1 MKNQAQDG
9 TWSPALEERTTR
21 KRAARSSFIIHRSA
35 LVLLCAA
42 LVAVMQPASAQQYP
56 ARPIRFVLG
65 FAPGGASDTMARVV
79 ATRLSESLG
88 QPVVIDNR
96 AGAGGNIAAEIV
108 ARSAPDGYT
117 MLLGNNGMLAV
128 NVSLYSKLGFD
139 PVKDFAPVV
148 LVASQPNI
156 LVVHPAVA
164 AQSAKDLIGLLKAK
178 PGQLNYA
185 SPGNGTTGHL
195 AGELFK
201 GMAGVSY
208 TIIPFKGGGPAV
220 LAMLSGETQFTFAT
234 ALSVHPVIK
243 TSKLRALAVTTAKR
257 SAGFPDLP
265 TVAEAAVPGF
275 DAITWHGIVV
285 PARTPQ
291 PVIARLN
298 AEFNKLLQTADMRE
312 RLMALGSDIIGGEPK
327 QLTNYMQV
335 EIPRWAKVIKE
346 SGARPD

>member
-1 MKNQAQDG
+1 
-9 TWSPALEERTTR
+9 
-21 KRAARSSFIIHRSA
+21 
-35 LVLLCAA
+35 LLCAA
-42 LVAVMQPASAQQYP
+42 WLAEPAQALAQQYP

-79 ATRLSESLG
+79 ATRLSENLG

-117 MLLGNNGMLAV
+117 MLLGNNGILAV
-128 NVSLYSKLGFD
+128 NVSLYPKLAFD
-139 PVKDFAPVV
+139 PVKDFSPVV
-148 LVASQPNI
+148 LIASQPNI
-156 LVVHPAVA
+156 LVVHPAVTA
-164 AQSAKDLIGLLKAK
+164 NSVKDLVALAKSKAGK
-178 PGQLNYA
+178 LNYA

-201 GMAGVSY
+201 RMVDIEYA
-208 TIIPFKGGGPAV
+208 IIPFKGGGPTA
-220 LAMLSGETQFTFAT
+220 LALISGECQFSFAT
-234 ALSVHPVIK
+234 ALSVQPHIK
-243 TSKLRALAVTTAKR
+243 SGKLRALAVTTARR
-257 SAGFPDLP
+257 SPGFPDLP
-265 TVAEAAVPGF
+265 TVAEAGVPGF
-275 DAITWHGIVV
+275 DAITWHGVVV

-298 AEFNKLLQTADMRE
+298 GEFNKLLQTADMRE

-327 QLTNYMQV
+327 QLTEFMRV

-346 SGARPD
+346 SGAKAD

>member
-1 MKNQAQDG
+1 MAEPAQ
-9 TWSPALEERTTR
+9 T
-21 KRAARSSFIIHRSA
+21 F
-35 LVLLCAA
+35 
-42 LVAVMQPASAQQYP
+42 AQQYP

-79 ATRLSESLG
+79 ATRLSENLG

-117 MLLGNNGMLAV
+117 MLLGNNGILAV
-128 NVSLYSKLGFD
+128 NVSLYPKLAFD
-139 PVKDFAPVV
+139 PVKDFSPVV
-148 LVASQPNI
+148 LIASQPNI
-156 LVVHPAVA
+156 LVVHPAVTA
-164 AQSAKDLIGLLKAK
+164 NSVKDLVALAKSKAGK
-178 PGQLNYA
+178 LNYA

-201 GMAGVSY
+201 RMVDIEYA
-208 TIIPFKGGGPAV
+208 IIPFKGGGPTA
-220 LAMLSGETQFTFAT
+220 LALISGECQFSFAT
-234 ALSVHPVIK
+234 ALSVQPHIK
-243 TSKLRALAVTTAKR
+243 SGKLRALAVTTARR
-257 SAGFPDLP
+257 SPGFPDLP
-265 TVAEAAVPGF
+265 TVAEAGVPGF
-275 DAITWHGIVV
+275 DAITWHGVVV

-298 AEFNKLLQTADMRE
+298 GEFNKLLQTADMRE

-327 QLTNYMQV
+327 QLTEFMRV

-346 SGARPD
+346 SGAKAD

>member
-1 MKNQAQDG
+1 LTAIIFL
-9 TWSPALEERTTR
+9 SPAV
-21 KRAARSSFIIHRSA
+21 SA
-35 LVLLCAA
+35 LQAA
-42 LVAVMQPASAQQYP
+42 DYP
-56 ARPIRFVLG
+56 TRPIRFVLG

-79 ATRLSESLG
+79 ATRLSENLG

-108 ARSAPDGYT
+108 ARSAANGYT
-117 MLLGNNGMLAV
+117 MLLGNNGILAV
-128 NVSLYSKLGFD
+128 NVSLYPKLGFD

-148 LVASQPNI
+148 LIASQPNI

-164 AQSAKDLIGLLKAK
+164 AGSVKDLVALARAK

-201 GMAGVSY
+201 RMVGVEY
-208 TIIPFKGGGPAV
+208 TIIPFKGGGPAA
-220 LAMLSGETQFTFAT
+220 LAMLSGECQFTFAT
-234 ALSVHPVIK
+234 ALSVQPHIK
-243 TSKLRALAVTTAKR
+243 AGKLRALAVTTAKR
-257 SAGFPDLP
+257 SASFPDLP
-265 TVAEAAVPGF
+265 TVAEAGVPGF

-285 PARTPQ
+285 PAGTPK
-291 PVIARLN
+291 PVIVRLN
-298 AEFNKLLQTADMRE
+298 SEFNKLLQTADMRE

-327 QLTNYMQV
+327 QLTDYMKA

-346 SGARPD
+346 SGAKPD

>member
-1 MKNQAQDG
+1 
-9 TWSPALEERTTR
+9 
-21 KRAARSSFIIHRSA
+21 

-42 LVAVMQPASAQQYP
+42 LAAATAPAAAQQYP
-56 ARPIRFVLG
+56 TRPIRLVLG

-79 ATRLSESLG
+79 AVRLSENLG

-108 ARSAPDGYT
+108 SRSAPDGYT

-128 NVSLYSKLGFD
+128 NVSLYPKLGFD

-148 LVASQPNI
+148 LIASQPNI

-164 AQSAKDLIGLLKAK
+164 AGSVKELVALAKSK

-195 AGELFK
+195 AAELFK
-201 GMAGVSY
+201 RMAGVEY
-208 TIIPFKGGGPAV
+208 TIIPFKGGGPAA
-220 LAMLSGETQFTFAT
+220 LAMLSGECQLTFAT
-234 ALSVHPVIK
+234 ALSVQPHIK
-243 TSKLRALAVTTAKR
+243 SGRLRALGVTTAKR
-257 SAGFPDLP
+257 SASFPELP
-265 TVAEAAVPGF
+265 TVAEAGVPGF

-285 PARTPQ
+285 PAGTSK

-298 AEFNKLLQTADMRE
+298 SEFNKLLQTANMRE
-312 RLMALGSDIIGGEPK
+312 RLMVLGSDIIGGEPK
-327 QLTNYMQV
+327 QLTDYMRV

-346 SGARPD
+346 SGARAE

>member
-1 MKNQAQDG
+1 M
-9 TWSPALEERTTR
+9 
-21 KRAARSSFIIHRSA
+21 
-35 LVLLCAA
+35 LLCAA
-42 LVAVMQPASAQQYP
+42 WLGEPAQAFAQQYP

-79 ATRLSESLG
+79 ATRLSENLG

-117 MLLGNNGMLAV
+117 MLLGNNGILAV
-128 NVSLYSKLGFD
+128 NVSLYPKLAFD
-139 PVKDFAPVV
+139 PVKDFSPVV
-148 LVASQPNI
+148 LIASQPNI
-156 LVVHPAVA
+156 LVVHPAVTA
-164 AQSAKDLIGLLKAK
+164 NSVKDLVALAKSKAGK
-178 PGQLNYA
+178 LNYA

-201 GMAGVSY
+201 RMVDIEYA
-208 TIIPFKGGGPAV
+208 IIPFKGGGPTA
-220 LAMLSGETQFTFAT
+220 LALISGECQFSFAT
-234 ALSVHPVIK
+234 ALSVQPHIK
-243 TSKLRALAVTTAKR
+243 SGKLRALAVTTARR
-257 SAGFPDLP
+257 SPGFPDLP
-265 TVAEAAVPGF
+265 TVAEAGVPGF
-275 DAITWHGIVV
+275 DAITWHGVVV

-298 AEFNKLLQTADMRE
+298 GEFNKLLQTADMRE

-327 QLTNYMQV
+327 QLTEFMRV

-346 SGARPD
+346 SGAKAD